1 MKELFHWVE
10 SVRPAAVGGEWIA
23 VNHGGSD
30 RQFWRGAGSA
40 AGLVAVQYGPDK
52 AENSRYAH
60 CADFLHRHGVRV
72 PAVLGHDAEW
82 RRILM
87 EDAGSDDLWTHRN
100 EPWPVRRELYTKAL
114 HEVARLHSLDLRGAE
129 QESVLREPFDEHLYH
144 WEQDYFFTHFLGPEN
159 AAQARADVPLDEQA
173 RHLATLPRVLVHRDF
188 QSQNVMVRDGE
199 VTLID
204 FQGMRAGLAGYDVAS
219 LLYDPYVDLSEEERT
234 ELSALYLSLSGR
246 TDADAWR
253 DELQACA
260 RQRLMQALGAY
271 GFLGLVKGKTAFLRH
286 IPVASE
292 RLAELCEADAAWRPL
307 AVPIRA
313 AARKFTA

>member
-1 MKELFHWVE
+1 MKELFQWVE
-10 SVRPAAVGGEWIA
+10 SVRPSAAGGEWTP

-30 RQFWRGAGSA
+30 RQFWRGAGNA
-40 AGLVAVQYGPDK
+40 AGLIAVHYGPDK

-72 PAVLGHDAEW
+72 PAVLAHDEAW

-87 EDAGSDDLWTHRN
+87 EDAGSDDLWTHRD
-100 EPWPVRRELYTKAL
+100 EPWSVRRELYAKAL
-114 HEVARLHSLDLRGAE
+114 REAARLHSLDLRQAE
-129 QESVLREPFDEHLYH
+129 EENVVREPFDEHLYR
-144 WEQDYFFTHFLGPEN
+144 WEQEYFFTNFLGPEN
-159 AAQARADVPLDEQA
+159 AAQARADVPLDKQA
-173 RHLATLPRVLVHRDF
+173 RDLAALPRVLVHRDF
-188 QSQNVMVRDGE
+188 QSQNVMVGNGE

-219 LLYDPYVDLSEEERT
+219 LLYDPYVVLTEDERD
-234 ELSALYLSLSGR
+234 ELSAQYLSMAGR
-246 TDADAWR
+246 TDAGAWH

-292 RLAELCEADAAWRPL
+292 RLAELCETDPAWRPL
-307 AVPIRA
+307 AVPVRA
-313 AARKFTA
+313 AARKFAA